1 MKMLKTEDGVILQIQ
16 VKPKSKNFRIQ
27 VNDELVIFCRQQPVK
42 GTVNRELVKELS
54 KIFERKVEIIS
65 GLRSKVKK
73 IFLRKILS
81 LIFSLLLL
89 INKLN
94 IGYY

>member
-42 GTVNRELVKELS
+42 GKVNRELVKELS

-73 IFLRKILS
+73 IFLRKIDEEDVSKILES
-81 LIFSLLLL
+81 VR
-89 INKLN
+89 KDN
-94 IGYY
+94 IV

>member
-1 MKMLKTEDGVILQIQ
+1 MLKTKDGVILQIQ

-42 GTVNRELVKELS
+42 GKVNRELVKELS
-54 KIFERKVEIIS
+54 KIFERKVEIVS

-73 IFLRKILS
+73 F
-81 LIFSLLLL
+81 F
-89 INKLN
+89 
-94 IGYY
+94 

>member
-1 MKMLKTEDGVILQIQ
+1 MLKTEDGVILQIQ

-42 GTVNRELVKELS
+42 GKVNRELVKELS

-73 IFLRKILS
+73 IFLRKIDEEDVSKILES
-81 LIFSLLLL
+81 VR
-89 INKLN
+89 KDN
-94 IGYY
+94 IV

>member
-1 MKMLKTEDGVILQIQ
+1 MKMLKTKDGVILQIQ

-42 GTVNRELVKELS
+42 GKVNRELVKELS
-54 KIFERKVEIIS
+54 KIFERKVEIVS

-73 IFLRKILS
+73 IFLRKIDEEDVSKILES
-81 LIFSLLLL
+81 VR
-89 INKLN
+89 KDN
-94 IGYY
+94 IV